1 MKDKKECSQPKK
13 IRAVHVQHLKA
24 MSKEVGKT
32 QEKTDAG
39 LRKRISHS
47 IWSIYWSLKP
57 FQKWS

>member
-1 MKDKKECSQPKK
+1 MKDKKECGQPKK
-13 IRAVHVQHLKA
+13 ICAVHGQHLKA

-32 QEKTDAG
+32 DAR
-39 LRKRISHS
+39 LRRRISHS